1 MAYIYNLPHDSSI
14 DEWPIKENIPA
25 VLYKQAKLISFFWL
39 FIGKTV

>member
-1 MAYIYNLPHDSSI
+1 MAN
-14 DEWPIKENIPA
+14 KENIPA